1 MNEHSSRAHTVF
13 LLSIAQTSRDG
24 ETVQAAYLTE
34 LAEVMTPIA
43 KSLTVVWQDVNR
55 QGSES

>member
-24 ETVQAAYLTE
+24 ETVLTSQVR
-34 LAEVMTPIA
+34 LKRGV
-43 KSLTVVWQDVNR
+43 SGVR
-55 QGSES
+55 